1 MTGLASCFIC
11 PENYRAA
18 KHRSISC
25 QRCQSPYTSMHRGA
39 TNCSA
44 CIARFYLHT
53 GTMKC
58 EKCDDENSRCVA
70 TNGTTLATIDVKEGH
85 YRFSKSSRVI
95 YPCPNLGNCQG
106 GVLAGAA
113 SCKAGSFG
121 PLCELCRNGHY
132 LEGDT
137 EACES
142 CNDAARGSGVI
153 TLFSLT
159 GVVVIIGLAAVGILA
174 KYKEA
179 AKRFLADHKQVIDQ
193 LGAKITALIVTMQI
207 IILVNTNHTDV
218 EGEVM
223 PEPYQQFL
231 YYLRFL
237 TMDVMEIVP
246 VACIFGRV
254 TQARTLMAW
263 TVCPYVIF
271 GGFTVAVWCT
281 RSAKKR
287 KMVRGY
293 HGGLQTTPSVPAEP
307 QVPPPQNLTRCVLLC
322 IVTSFCIG
330 RSNRAR
336 AIWSL
341 WSCR

>member
-1 MTGLASCFIC
+1 
-11 PENYRAA
+11 
-18 KHRSISC
+18 
-25 QRCQSPYTSMHRGA
+25 
-39 TNCSA
+39 
-44 CIARFYLHT
+44 
-53 GTMKC
+53 MKC
-58 EKCDDENSRCVA
+58 EKCDDEMSRCVA
-70 TNGTTLATIDVKEGH
+70 TNGTTLATIYVKEGY

-179 AKRFLADHKQVIDQ
+179 AKRFLTDHKQVIDQ